1 MAFSTR
7 RGRPPRARLD
17 DTDSGTPEL
26 QFKRALGVT
35 REPIDLCLD
44 RQLISPDQHWCG
56 LHLRWLYTLR
66 YGAPIL
72 TTRYAD
78 KDTQCLVDENN
89 NEWRALREKEYH
101 SAVLEL
107 QRAGSYEPIMR
118 LCVFNET
125 PAFLSVALIHRG
137 WAEPALADALNR
149 CHRNVLQGLDILT
162 AQWRPAARITHNHM
176 ASHKKI
182 AKMSP

>member
-35 REPIDLCLD
+35 REPLDLCFD
-44 RQLISPDQHWCG
+44 RKLISTDQHWCG

-66 YGAPIL
+66 YGAPVL

-78 KDTQCLVDENN
+78 KDTQCRVDEDKA
-89 NEWRALREKEYH
+89 EWRALREKEYH
-101 SAVLEL
+101 SAVIEL
-107 QRAGSYEPIMR
+107 QRAGHYEPIMR

-125 PAFLSVALIHRG
+125 PAFLSATLRNRA
-137 WAEPALADALNR
+137 WAEPTLADALNR
-149 CHRNVLQGLDILT
+149 CHHTILQGLDILM
-162 AQWRPAARITHNHM
+162 AQWRPAGRIPYNHM
-176 ASHKKI
+176 VSR
-182 AKMSP
+182 